1 MQSRLRGEPVTRSRA
16 TARKAGSAFESEV
29 VAYLAAHVDDRIER
43 RARNGSKDRGDVSGL
58 RHMGERVVVECK
70 NHARLD
76 LAGWL
81 AEVERG
87 NDDAVAGLVV
97 HKRHGKADPAEQLVT
112 LRLVDLVA
120 LLTGERPEVNR

>member
-1 MQSRLRGEPVTRSRA
+1 MTRSRA

>member
-97 HKRHGKADPAEQLVT
+97 HKRHGKAEPAEQLVT

>member
-1 MQSRLRGEPVTRSRA
+1 MTRSRA

-81 AEVERG
+81 AEAEVERG

-97 HKRHGKADPAEQLVT
+97 HKRHGKAEPAEQLVT

>member
-1 MQSRLRGEPVTRSRA
+1 MTRSRA

-81 AEVERG
+81 AEAEVERG